1 MNVKPI
7 DPVSLACYRYSPVAA
22 AIRAATHPVTQS
34 LGSAAMF
41 AGAGLR
47 VQTPDVILDLSQ
59 QELVAE
65 ADARTR
71 DASQTVAATAAA
83 YRLPPFLRQY
93 HPNDL
98 SAK

>member
-1 MNVKPI
+1 MNVRPI
-7 DPVSLACYRYSPVAA
+7 DPVVAAFSRYSFIDIATRV
-22 AIRAATHPVTQS
+22 ATHPVTQS

-47 VQTPDVILDLSQ
+47 IQTPDVILDISQ
-59 QELVAE
+59 QALAAE
-65 ADARTR
+65 AAARTR
-71 DASQTVAATAAA
+71 DASQTVPATAAA
-83 YRLPPFLRQY
+83 YRLPPFLRQH